1 MINKPKIRVLDI
13 ETFPNI
19 GYTWQKYE
27 QNLLAY
33 KQHGYML
40 SFAVK
45 DLDDRRVTVR
55 ALPDYKGY
63 KPGSSDDEALVKDLW
78 TWFDES
84 DVIIAHNGNAFDVK
98 KSYSAFLKHGLLP
111 PRPTKFVD
119 TKLVAKRVMRQDS
132 NSLADLALFFGL
144 GSKLRTGGI
153 DLWLD
158 VEKGI
163 KDAWKKMKKYNAHDV
178 ILLEMVYKKML
189 PYMNN
194 HPNYNLLNGETR
206 ACPNCGS
213 LNTQRRGYQM
223 SRVTRSQ
230 RRQCNSCGAWS
241 SAPLSSEERQLEPKR
256 ILR

>member
-1 MINKPKIRVLDI
+1 MNKPKISVIDI

-40 SFAVK
+40 SFAAK
-45 DLDDRRVTVR
+45 DLEDSRVTVR

-63 KPGSSDDEALVKDLW
+63 KPGSADDKALVKDLW

-98 KSYSAFLKHGLLP
+98 KSYSAFLKHGLPP

-163 KDAWKKMKKYNAHDV
+163 GAAWKKMRQYNAHDV

-194 HPNYNLLNGETR
+194 HPNYNLLTGEELT
-206 ACPNCGS
+206 CPNCGS
-213 LNTQRRGYQM
+213 HHVQRRGYQTT
-223 SRVTRSQ
+223 RVTRSA
-230 RRQCNSCGAWS
+230 RFQCNDCGAWS
-241 SAPLSSEERQLEPKR
+241 SKPMDKNERRMEPR
-256 ILR
+256 GILR